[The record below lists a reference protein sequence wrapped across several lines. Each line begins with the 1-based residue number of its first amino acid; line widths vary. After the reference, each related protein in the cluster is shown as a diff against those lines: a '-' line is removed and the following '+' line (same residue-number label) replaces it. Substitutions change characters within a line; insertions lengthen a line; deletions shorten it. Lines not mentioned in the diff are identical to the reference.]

1 MSRATSAVTGK
12 RYGLERVCRVL
23 EFPRSTLYAQEKRE
37 STKVVALHPQRR
49 GPKPQVSDAELLAV
63 IRDDLAASPFTGE
76 GHRKVWARLRL
87 LRGIRVSRARVL
99 RLMRSHALLSPH
111 RRPQGAPA
119 LHEGTITTD
128 RPNAMW
134 GTDGIRIQTADEGWV
149 WVFSAVDHFDACC
162 VGIHAVKT
170 GSRFAALEP
179 IAQGLKAE
187 FGATG
192 ADAGRGLTLRMDH
205 GTQYT
210 AEDFL
215 NQVKFWGIAPSF
227 AFVAEPQ
234 TNGVAERF
242 NRTLKEQA
250 LHGRVFRN
258 LEEVRAAVT
267 AFAERY
273 NRHWRLEKLGFLSPL
288 EARQAYAMREA
299 A

>member
-1 MSRATSAVTGK
+1 MSRETSAGIGK
-12 RYGLERVCRVL
+12 PYGLERVCRVL
-23 EFPRSTLYAQEKRE
+23 EFPRSTIYAQQARE
-37 STKVVALHPQRR
+37 SAKVMTLHPQRR
-49 GPKPQVSDAELLAV
+49 GPKPRLPDADLLAA
-63 IRDDLAASPFTGE
+63 IRADLDASPFSGE
-76 GHRKVWARLRL
+76 GHRKVWARLRI

-99 RLMRSHALLSPH
+99 RLMRENALLSPH
-111 RRPQGAPA
+111 RRPQGESV
-119 LHEGTITTD
+119 LHDGSIQAD
-128 RPNAMW
+128 RPNEMW
-134 GTDGIRIQTADEGWV
+134 GTDGIRIETLDEGWV

-170 GSRFAALEP
+170 GNRFAALQP
-179 IAQGLKAE
+179 IAQGLKTE

-210 AEDFL
+210 SDDFL
-215 NQVKFWGIAPSF
+215 NQVKFWGVAPSF

-250 LHGRVFRN
+250 IYGRVFKN
-258 LEEVRAAVT
+258 VEQVRAAVT
-267 AFAERY
+267 DFKDRY
-273 NRHWRLEKLGFLSPL
+273 NRHWRLEKLGFMSPH
-288 EARQAYAMREA
+288 EARQAYAMRKA